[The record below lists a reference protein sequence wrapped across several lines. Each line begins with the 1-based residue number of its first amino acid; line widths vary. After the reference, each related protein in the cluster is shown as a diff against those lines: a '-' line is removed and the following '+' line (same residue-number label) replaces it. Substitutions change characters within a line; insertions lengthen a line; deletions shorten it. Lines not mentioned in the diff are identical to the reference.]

1 MAAEAE
7 TGGERTEEPSQKRL
21 QEARE
26 RGQVPRSRELTNF
39 ATMLGGSAT
48 LVAVGGSMAGRMSQN
63 LRHGLA
69 IDPENLRN
77 PDGMLHALGEAS
89 IGAVSALLPIF
100 GALIG
105 LVLLASVV
113 LGGWNFSMQAMAPDF
128 TRLSPLPGLKRLFGL
143 RGASELGKALLKCAV
158 VGGVCAAVVSSLFGD
173 VLALAH
179 MEPRA
184 AIYRGAEL
192 VSWAF
197 VWLCASLVLIAMIDV
212 PLQLFQFKLA
222 LRMTRQELR
231 DEAKESDGRPETK
244 QRIRSMQQQLA
255 RRRMMH
261 KVPTADV
268 VIVNPT
274 HFAVALKYDPKK
286 MRAPRVLAKGVD
298 LVAQNIRNIATEHRI
313 PIFEAPKL
321 ARALYRSTDLNK
333 DIPAGLYVAVAQV
346 LSYIFRV
353 RSLNPTVA
361 ARVARPNPVV
371 SDEFEEQEP

>member
-7 TGGERTEEPSQKRL
+7 QGGERTEEPSQKRL
-21 QEARE
+21 QDARE

-39 ATMLGGSAT
+39 ATMIGGSAA
-48 LVAVGGSMAGRMSQN
+48 LAAIGGSLASHLSQMVRRGLVIDPQN
-63 LRHGLA
+63 LR
-69 IDPENLRN
+69 DTDSMLRV
-77 PDGMLHALGEAS
+77 LGETSMSALC
-89 IGAVSALLPIF
+89 ALLPVF

-105 LVLLASVV
+105 LALLASVV
-113 LGGWNFSMQAMAPDF
+113 LGGWNFSPRAMAPDF
-128 TRLSPLPGLKRLFGL
+128 KRLSPLAGLKRLFGL
-143 RGASELGKALLKCAV
+143 RGASELGKALMKCAV
-158 VGGVCAAVVSSLFGD
+158 VGGVCAAILSWTFRD

-184 AIYRGAEL
+184 AIGRGAGL
-192 VSWAF
+192 VSWSF
-197 VWLCASLVLIAMIDV
+197 VWLCASLALVAIVDV
-212 PLQLFQFKLA
+212 PLQLFQFKQA
-222 LRMTRQELR
+222 LRMTRQEVR

-244 QRIRSMQQQLA
+244 HRIRQMQQTLA

-274 HFAVALKYDPKK
+274 HFAVALKYDPKQ

-298 LVAQNIRNIATEHRI
+298 LVAQNIRRIAEEHRV
-313 PIFEAPKL
+313 PVFESPKL

-333 DIPAGLYVAVAQV
+333 EIPAGLYVAVAQV

-353 RSLNPTVA
+353 RTLNPTIA
-361 ARVARPNPVV
+361 ARVARPNPQV
-371 SDEFEEQEP
+371 SGEFDDA

>member
-21 QEARE
+21 QDARE
-26 RGQVPRSRELTNF
+26 RGQLPRSRELTNF
-39 ATMLGGSAT
+39 ATMIGGSAT
-48 LVAVGGSMAGRMSQN
+48 LVAIGGGLSARMSQMM
-63 LRHGLA
+63 RHGLD
-69 IDPENLRN
+69 IDPQRLAQ
-77 PDGMLHALGEAS
+77 PDGMQSSLSEAC
-89 IGAVSALLPIF
+89 ISALTVLLPVF
-100 GALIG
+100 GALIT
-105 LVLLASVV
+105 LVLLSAIA
-113 LGGWNFSMQAMAPDF
+113 LGGWNFTTQAMVPDF
-128 TRLSPLPGLKRLFGL
+128 SRMSPLAGLKRLFGL

-158 VGGVCAAVVSSLFGD
+158 VGGVCAAIVSSTFGD

-179 MEPRA
+179 MEPRT
-184 AIYRGAEL
+184 AIGRGVGL

-197 VWLCASLVLIAMIDV
+197 VWLCGSLALVAMVDV
-212 PLQLFQFKLA
+212 PLQLYQFKLA

-244 QRIRSMQQQLA
+244 QRIRQVQQTMA

-261 KVPTADV
+261 KIPAADV

-286 MRAPRVLAKGVD
+286 MRAPRVLAKGLD
-298 LVAQNIRNIATEHRI
+298 LVAHNIRRIAEEHRV
-313 PIFEAPKL
+313 PVFESPKL

-333 DIPAGLYVAVAQV
+333 EIPAGLYVAVAQV

-353 RSLNPTVA
+353 RTLNPTVA
-361 ARVARPNPVV
+361 ARVARPDPQL
-371 SDEFEEQEP
+371 SDEYDDV

>member
-7 TGGERTEEPSQKRL
+7 QGGERTEEPSQRRL
-21 QEARE
+21 QDARE

-39 ATMLGGSAT
+39 ATMMGGSAT
-48 LVAVGGSMAGRMSQN
+48 LVAIGGSLAAHLSQMM
-63 LRHGLA
+63 RRGLS
-69 IDPENLRN
+69 IDPQRLWN
-77 PDGMLHALGEAS
+77 PDSMLNSLGEACV
-89 IGAVSALLPIF
+89 GALTVLLPVF
-100 GALIG
+100 GALIA
-105 LVLLASVV
+105 LVLLASLV
-113 LGGWNFSMQAMAPDF
+113 LGGWNFSPRAMAPDF
-128 TRLSPLPGLKRLFGL
+128 ARLSPLAGLKRLFGL

-158 VGGVCAAVVSSLFGD
+158 VGGVCSGVVSWIFRD

-184 AIYRGAEL
+184 AIGRGAGL
-192 VSWAF
+192 VSWSF
-197 VWLCASLVLIAMIDV
+197 VWLCASLAIVAMVDV
-212 PLQLFQFKLA
+212 PLQLFQFKRS

-244 QRIRSMQQQLA
+244 QRIRQLQQTLA

-274 HFAVALKYDPKK
+274 HFAVALKYDSAK

-298 LVAQNIRNIATEHRI
+298 LVAQNIRRIAEENRV
-313 PIFEAPKL
+313 PVFESPKL

-333 DIPAGLYVAVAQV
+333 EIPAGLYVAVAQV

-353 RSLNPTVA
+353 RTLNPTVA
-361 ARVARPNPVV
+361 ARVGRPTPQV
-371 SDEFEEQEP
+371 SSEFDDV

>member
-7 TGGERTEEPSQKRL
+7 QGGERTEEPSPKRL
-21 QEARE
+21 QDARE

-39 ATMLGGSAT
+39 ATMIGGSAT
-48 LVAVGGSMAGRMSQN
+48 LVAIGGSLAAHLSQMV
-63 LRHGLA
+63 RHGLA
-69 IDPENLRN
+69 VDPQDLR
-77 PDGMLHALGEAS
+77 DTDSMLRALGEAC
-89 IGAVSALLPIF
+89 ISALTVLLPVF
-100 GALIG
+100 GALIA

-113 LGGWNFSMQAMAPDF
+113 LGGWNFSPQAMAPDF
-128 TRLSPLPGLKRLFGL
+128 TRLSPLAGVKRLFGL
-143 RGASELGKALLKCAV
+143 RGASELGKALLKCAA
-158 VGGVCAAVVSSLFGD
+158 VGGVCAGIVSWTFRD

-184 AIYRGAEL
+184 AIGRGAGL
-192 VSWAF
+192 VSWSF
-197 VWLCASLVLIAMIDV
+197 VWLCASLALIALVDV
-212 PLQLFQFKLA
+212 PLQLFQFKQA
-222 LRMTRQELR
+222 LRMTRQEVR

-244 QRIRSMQQQLA
+244 QRIRQLQQTLA

-274 HFAVALKYDPKK
+274 HFAVALKYDPKQ

-298 LVAQNIRNIATEHRI
+298 LVAQNIRRIAEEHRV
-313 PIFEAPKL
+313 PVFESPKL

-333 DIPAGLYVAVAQV
+333 EIPAGLYVAVAQV

-353 RSLNPTVA
+353 RTLNPTIA
-361 ARVARPNPVV
+361 ARVARPDPQV
-371 SDEFEEQEP
+371 SGEFEDA